1 MGAGAG
7 ARRAIIFHRFFQKC
21 PLLVCQRMHISHNRN
36 LILGCPIKC
45 EGLHSVGYGQI
56 LYQKTFRRALIAQRC
71 MEKAS
76 EEITNGFTLR
86 SQPDVVTY
94 PDRFADKLGIP
105 FWNTVWTLLGE
116 ERFLLPE
123 R

>member
-1 MGAGAG
+1 MQSNGAEMLRLACVYIIDEGVKLCGSLHDAVLIESG
-7 ARRAIIFHRFFQKC
+7 LDTLQRDIAITQW
-21 PLLVCQRMHISHNRN
+21 
-36 LILGCPIKC
+36 
-45 EGLHSVGYGQI
+45 
-56 LYQKTFRRALIAQRC
+56 C